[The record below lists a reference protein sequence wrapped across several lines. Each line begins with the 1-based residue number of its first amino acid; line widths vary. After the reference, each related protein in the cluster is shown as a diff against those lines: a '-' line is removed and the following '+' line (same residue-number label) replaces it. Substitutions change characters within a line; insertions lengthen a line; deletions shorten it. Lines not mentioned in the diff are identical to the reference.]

1 MEWEVLSWPLTSAH
15 RKAWEMKIMFIMA
28 LYFIQLYCLF
38 LNWFKKK
45 KKILFWNSPSLVLN
59 SHVTFFFFFLPAMC
73 SVSFY
78 SEITMRISAQPAF
91 AYNAWHTPW
100 GSLRTGSLEKQGSH
114 SWPVTMEADA
124 VFFLPLLTSLQPR
137 AAPYC

>member
-28 LYFIQLYCLF
+28 LRFIQIYCLF

-45 KKILFWNSPSLVLN
+45 KFYSEIAQVWFLIVMWL
-59 SHVTFFFFFLPAMC
+59 FFFFFLPAMC

>member
-15 RKAWEMKIMFIMA
+15 LKAWEMKIMFIVA
-28 LYFIQLYCLF
+28 LHFIQIYCLF

-45 KKILFWNSPSLVLN
+45 K
-59 SHVTFFFFFLPAMC
+59 FFSEIAQVWFLIVMWLFFFLQAMC

>member
-15 RKAWEMKIMFIMA
+15 IKAWEMKIMFIVA
-28 LYFIQLYCLF
+28 LHFIQIYCLF
-38 LNWFKKK
+38 LNWFTKKK
-45 KKILFWNSPSLVLN
+45 FYSEIAQVWFLIVMWL
-59 SHVTFFFFFLPAMC
+59 FFFLPAMC

>member
-15 RKAWEMKIMFIMA
+15 IKAWEMKIMFFVA
-28 LYFIQLYCLF
+28 LHFIQMYCLF

-45 KKILFWNSPSLVLN
+45 KFYSEIAQVWFLIVMWL
-59 SHVTFFFFFLPAMC
+59 FFFLPAMC